1 MARSRGVFVRYWLPV
16 LAWMAVILFGTS
28 VSPPLGLPMVS
39 GGDKLA
45 HGAAYAV
52 LGLLLLRAFRSV
64 SRWAAPRAVFASL
77 LVGGSYGVLDELHQA
92 LLPTRT
98 CSAADLLADLV
109 GLIAA
114 VMLCWAVAR
123 RLEKPRREGRAPGTS
138 IVAEEMSNVADVQEL
153 TQADFDNEILNSE
166 VPCLVDFWA
175 PWCGPCHMVS
185 PTVEKMGE
193 EYEGRLKVGKV
204 NLDEHFELANRYGI
218 RAIPAV
224 LLFNGGELVDMIIGV
239 QPEGAFREA
248 IDKVLGH

>member
-1 MARSRGVFVRYWLPV
+1 MARSRGTFVRYWLPV
-16 LAWMAVILFGTS
+16 LAWMVVILFGTS
-28 VSPPLGLPMVS
+28 VSPPPGLPMLG

-45 HGAAYAV
+45 HGVAYAV

-64 SRWAAPRAVFASL
+64 SRWAAPRALFASL

-109 GLIAA
+109 GLTAA
-114 VMLCWAVAR
+114 VMLCWALGGWLA
-123 RLEKPRREGRAPGTS
+123 KPRREGRTPDTS
-138 IVAEEMSNVADVQEL
+138 IIAEEMSNVADVQEL
-153 TQADFDNEILNSE
+153 TQASFDGEILSSE
-166 VPCLVDFWA
+166 IPCLVDFWA

-185 PTVEKMGE
+185 PTVEKMAD
-193 EYEGRLKVGKV
+193 EYEGKLKVGKL
-204 NLDEHFELANRYGI
+204 NLDQHPELANRYGI
-218 RAIPAV
+218 RSIPAV